1 MYSLRAK
8 EKTGYEVH
16 YVTIRKYLIIILSF
30 AQVALLIK
38 VINFY
43 NFDDFISFIN
53 NYTFTNTY
61 SYSYLSVLLIY

>member
-38 VINFY
+38 VINF
-43 NFDDFISFIN
+43 
-53 NYTFTNTY
+53 
-61 SYSYLSVLLIY
+61 